1 MTEDLFVQNM
11 AGRGEIT
18 AGFEELFRLNAECDS
33 NGSMIGR
40 GDLPKTGIKLLTT
53 LSQGLHESMC
63 RLFSRWKLTV
73 PGSGLIGPSDRERVI
88 PTLRIDDRTEKRR
101 VKIQFLS
108 VMVETMRP
116 GCRCG

>member
-1 MTEDLFVQNM
+1 MQNM

-18 AGFEELFRLNAECDS
+18 ARLEELLRLNAEYVS

-40 GDLPKTGIKLLTT
+40 GDLPKTCIKLLTT
-53 LSQGLHESMC
+53 LFQGLHEPMC
-63 RLFSRWKLTV
+63 SLFSRWKLTV

-88 PTLRIDDRTEKRR
+88 ATLCIDEGAEKCR

-108 VMVETMRP
+108 VLVETMRP